1 MSDSSSAPLSG
12 KLVIALEQAVA
23 APFCSSRLADAG
35 ARVIKVERKGVGD
48 FARAYDTAAN
58 GESAYFTWLNR
69 GKESVALDI
78 KAAEDR
84 DILLKMLENAD
95 VFIQNLL
102 PGALAK
108 LGLDSASLRERFPR
122 LVTCDI
128 TGYGED
134 GPRRNAKAYDLLVQC
149 ESGLASVTGTPDGP
163 GRVGVSVCDIATG
176 MTAHAGICEA
186 LIGRE
191 RTGKGSGVSVAMF
204 DVMADWMS
212 VPLLY
217 HDYLGKPTPRVG
229 LNHTVICPYGA
240 YECKDGQLVVIT
252 VQHSGEW
259 QRFSE
264 HILGDAT
271 LAADPRFHDNTAR
284 IDNKPA
290 LEALIKTVFA
300 SHDRVEML
308 KRLDAAGIAFGA
320 VNDVASLSDHPQLD
334 RSVISTPSGEINVP
348 APPIRRSAGETTLG
362 PCPAFD
368 ADGKAIRAEF
378 DPRHRTGYAHK

>member
-1 MSDSSSAPLSG
+1 
-12 KLVIALEQAVA
+12 
-23 APFCSSRLADAG
+23 
-35 ARVIKVERKGVGD
+35 
-48 FARAYDTAAN
+48 
-58 GESAYFTWLNR
+58 
-69 GKESVALDI
+69 
-78 KAAEDR
+78 
-84 DILLKMLENAD
+84 
-95 VFIQNLL
+95 
-102 PGALAK
+102 
-108 LGLDSASLRERFPR
+108 
-122 LVTCDI
+122 
-128 TGYGED
+128 
-134 GPRRNAKAYDLLVQC
+134 
-149 ESGLASVTGTPDGP
+149 
-163 GRVGVSVCDIATG
+163 
-176 MTAHAGICEA
+176 
-186 LIGRE
+186 
-191 RTGKGSGVSVAMF
+191 
-204 DVMADWMS
+204 
-212 VPLLY
+212 
-217 HDYLGKPTPRVG
+217 
-229 LNHTVICPYGA
+229 VICPYGA

-259 QRFSE
+259 QRFCE

-348 APPIRRSAGETTLG
+348 APPIRRSVGETTLG
-362 PCPAFD
+362 PCHAFD

>member
-1 MSDSSSAPLSG
+1 MSGSDLAPLSG
-12 KLVIALEQAVA
+12 KLVVALEQAVA

-35 ARVIKVERKGVGD
+35 ARVIKIERRGAGD

-78 KAAEDR
+78 KADEDR
-84 DILLKMLENAD
+84 DILLRMLENAD

-134 GPRRNAKAYDLLVQC
+134 GPMRNAKAYDLLVQC

-186 LIGRE
+186 LIGRD
-191 RTGKGSGVSVAMF
+191 RTGKGSGISVAMF
-204 DVMADWMS
+204 DVMADWMA
-212 VPLLY
+212 VPLLFP
-217 HDYLGKPTPRVG
+217 DYANQPTPRTG
-229 LNHTVICPYGA
+229 LGHSVICPYGA
-240 YECKDGQLVVIT
+240 FHCQGGEQVVIS
-252 VQHSGEW
+252 VQNSREW
-259 QRFSE
+259 NRFCVQV
-264 HILGDAT
+264 LGDPA
-271 LAADPRFHDNTAR
+271 LADDPRFHDNAAR
-284 IDNKPA
+284 IAHKSE
-290 LEALIKTVFA
+290 LEELIKTVFGA
-300 SHDRVEML
+300 HERAELL
-308 KRLDAAGIAFGA
+308 KLLDGAGIASAA
-320 VNDVASLSDHPQLD
+320 VNDVAALSDHPQLD
-334 RSVISTPSGEINVP
+334 RATIGTPSGPVSI
-348 APPIRRSAGETTLG
+348 AMPPIRRGSTEAAIG
-362 PCPAFD
+362 PSPALD
-368 ADGKAIRAEF
+368 ADGAAIRAEF
-378 DPRHRTGYAHK
+378 GSRS

>member
-1 MSDSSSAPLSG
+1 MSGSDLAPLSG
-12 KLVIALEQAVA
+12 KLVVALEQAVA

-35 ARVIKVERKGVGD
+35 ARVIKIERKGAGD

-69 GKESVALDI
+69 GKESIALDI
-78 KAAEDR
+78 KDDEDR

-102 PGALAK
+102 PGALTK
-108 LGLDSASLRERFPR
+108 LGLDSTSLRERFPR

-134 GPRRNAKAYDLLVQC
+134 GPMRNAKAYDLLVQC
-149 ESGLASVTGTPDGP
+149 ESGLASVTGTEDGP

-186 LIGRE
+186 LVGRD

-204 DVMADWMS
+204 DVMADWMA

-229 LNHTVICPYGA
+229 LSHPVICPYGA
-240 YECKDGQLVVIT
+240 YECKDGQLVVFS

-259 QRFSE
+259 QLFCR
-264 HILGDAT
+264 HILGDAA
-271 LAADPRFHDNTAR
+271 LATDPRFHDNTAR
-284 IDNKPA
+284 LENKPA
-290 LEALIKTVFA
+290 LEVLIKAVFA
-300 SHDRVEML
+300 SLDRAEML
-308 KRLDAAGIAFGA
+308 KRLDAAGIASGA
-320 VNDVASLSDHPQLD
+320 VNDVAALSDHPQLD
-334 RSVISTPSGEINVP
+334 RSVIGTPSGEISVP
-348 APPIRRSAGETTLG
+348 TPPIRRCVGETTLR

-368 ADGKAIRAEF
+368 AQGKTLRAEF
-378 DPRHRTGYAHK
+378 GPRS

>member
-1 MSDSSSAPLSG
+1 MSGSDLAPLSG
-12 KLVIALEQAVA
+12 KLVVALEQAVA

-35 ARVIKVERKGVGD
+35 ARVIKIERRGAGD

-78 KAAEDR
+78 KADEDR
-84 DILLKMLENAD
+84 DILLRMLENAD

-134 GPRRNAKAYDLLVQC
+134 GPMRNAKAYDLLVQC

-186 LIGRE
+186 LIGRD
-191 RTGKGSGVSVAMF
+191 RTGKGSGISVAMF
-204 DVMADWMS
+204 DVMADWMA
-212 VPLLY
+212 VPLLF
-217 HDYLGKPTPRVG
+217 HDYANQPTPRTG
-229 LNHTVICPYGA
+229 LGHSVICPYGA
-240 YECKDGQLVVIT
+240 FHCQGGEQVVIS
-252 VQHSGEW
+252 VQNSREW
-259 QRFSE
+259 NRFCVQV
-264 HILGDAT
+264 LGDPA
-271 LAADPRFHDNTAR
+271 LADDPRFHDNAAR
-284 IDNKPA
+284 IAHKSE
-290 LEALIKTVFA
+290 LEELIKTVFGA
-300 SHDRVEML
+300 HERDELL
-308 KRLDAAGIAFGA
+308 KLLDGAGIASAA
-320 VNDVASLSDHPQLD
+320 VNDVASLSDHQQLD
-334 RSVISTPSGEINVP
+334 RATIGTPSGPVSI
-348 APPIRRSAGETTLG
+348 AMPPIRRGSTEAAIG
-362 PCPAFD
+362 PSPALD
-368 ADGKAIRAEF
+368 ADGAAIRAEF
-378 DPRHRTGYAHK
+378 GSRS

>member
-1 MSDSSSAPLSG
+1 MSGSDLAPLSG
-12 KLVIALEQAVA
+12 KLVVALEQAVA

-35 ARVIKVERKGVGD
+35 ARVIKIERRGAGD

-78 KAAEDR
+78 KADEDR
-84 DILLKMLENAD
+84 DILLRMLENAD

-134 GPRRNAKAYDLLVQC
+134 GPMRNAKAYDLLVQC

-186 LIGRE
+186 LIGRD
-191 RTGKGSGVSVAMF
+191 RTGKGSGISVAMF
-204 DVMADWMS
+204 DVMADWMA
-212 VPLLY
+212 VPLLF
-217 HDYLGKPTPRVG
+217 HDYANQPTPRTG
-229 LNHTVICPYGA
+229 LGHSVICPYGA
-240 YECKDGQLVVIT
+240 FHCQGGEQVVIS
-252 VQHSGEW
+252 VQNSREW
-259 QRFSE
+259 NRFCVQV
-264 HILGDAT
+264 LGDPA
-271 LAADPRFHDNTAR
+271 LADDPRFHDNAAR
-284 IDNKPA
+284 IAHKSE
-290 LEALIKTVFA
+290 LEELIKTVFGA
-300 SHDRVEML
+300 HERAELL
-308 KRLDAAGIAFGA
+308 KLLDGAGIASAA

-334 RSVISTPSGEINVP
+334 RATIGTPSGPVSI
-348 APPIRRSAGETTLG
+348 AMPPIRRGSTEAAIG
-362 PCPAFD
+362 PSPALD
-368 ADGKAIRAEF
+368 ADGAAIRAEF
-378 DPRHRTGYAHK
+378 GSRS

>member
-1 MSDSSSAPLSG
+1 
-12 KLVIALEQAVA
+12 
-23 APFCSSRLADAG
+23 
-35 ARVIKVERKGVGD
+35 
-48 FARAYDTAAN
+48 
-58 GESAYFTWLNR
+58 
-69 GKESVALDI
+69 
-78 KAAEDR
+78 
-84 DILLKMLENAD
+84 
-95 VFIQNLL
+95 
-102 PGALAK
+102 
-108 LGLDSASLRERFPR
+108 
-122 LVTCDI
+122 
-128 TGYGED
+128 
-134 GPRRNAKAYDLLVQC
+134 
-149 ESGLASVTGTPDGP
+149 
-163 GRVGVSVCDIATG
+163 

-259 QRFSE
+259 QRFCE
-264 HILGDAT
+264 HILGGAT

-300 SHDRVEML
+300 SHDRAEML
-308 KRLDAAGIAFGA
+308 KLLDAAGIASGA
-320 VNDVASLSDHPQLD
+320 VNDVASLSGHPQLD
-334 RSVISTPSGEINVP
+334 RSTIGTPSGEIKVP
-348 APPIRRSAGETTLG
+348 APPIRRSLGETTLG
-362 PCPAFD
+362 ACPAFD

-378 DPRHRTGYAHK
+378 DPRA

>member
-1 MSDSSSAPLSG
+1 MSGSDLAPLSG
-12 KLVIALEQAVA
+12 KLVVALEQAVA

-35 ARVIKVERKGVGD
+35 ARVIKIERKGAGD

-78 KAAEDR
+78 KADEDR
-84 DILLKMLENAD
+84 EILLRMLENAD

-108 LGLDSASLRERFPR
+108 LGLDSASLRESFPR

-134 GPRRNAKAYDLLVQC
+134 GPMRNAKAYDLLVQC

-186 LIGRE
+186 LVGRD

-252 VQHSGEW
+252 VQHNGEW
-259 QRFSE
+259 QRFCE
-264 HILGDAT
+264 HILGDAA
-271 LAADPRFHDNTAR
+271 LATDPRFHDNTSR
-284 IDNKPA
+284 IENKPA
-290 LEALIKTVFA
+290 LEVLIKDVFA
-300 SHDRVEML
+300 SHDRAEML
-308 KRLDAAGIAFGA
+308 KRLDAAGIASGA
-320 VNDVASLSDHPQLD
+320 VNDVATLSGHPQLD
-334 RSVISTPSGEINVP
+334 RSVIRTPSGEINVP
-348 APPIRRSAGETTLG
+348 TPPIRRSLGETALG

-368 ADGKAIRAEF
+368 AQGKALRAEF
-378 DPRHRTGYAHK
+378 GRCS

>member
-1 MSDSSSAPLSG
+1 MSGSDLAPLSG
-12 KLVIALEQAVA
+12 KLVVALEQAVA

-35 ARVIKVERKGVGD
+35 ARVIKIERKGAGD

-78 KAAEDR
+78 KADEDR
-84 DILLKMLENAD
+84 EILLRMLENAD

-108 LGLDSASLRERFPR
+108 LGLDSASLRESFPR

-134 GPRRNAKAYDLLVQC
+134 GPMRNAKAYDLLVQC

-176 MTAHAGICEA
+176 MTAHDGICEA
-186 LIGRE
+186 LVGRD

-252 VQHSGEW
+252 VQHNGEW
-259 QRFSE
+259 QRFCE
-264 HILGDAT
+264 HILGDAA
-271 LAADPRFHDNTAR
+271 LATDPRFHDNTSR
-284 IDNKPA
+284 IENKPA
-290 LEALIKTVFA
+290 LEVLIKAVFA
-300 SHDRVEML
+300 SHDRAEML
-308 KRLDAAGIAFGA
+308 KRLDAAGIASGA
-320 VNDVASLSDHPQLD
+320 VNDVATLSGHPQLD
-334 RSVISTPSGEINVP
+334 RSVIRTPSGEINVP
-348 APPIRRSAGETTLG
+348 TPPIRRSLGETALG

-368 ADGKAIRAEF
+368 AQGKALRAEF
-378 DPRHRTGYAHK
+378 GRRS

>member
-1 MSDSSSAPLSG
+1 MSGSNTSPLSG
-12 KLVIALEQAVA
+12 KLVISLEQAVA

-48 FARAYDTAAN
+48 FARAYDSAVN

-69 GKESVALDI
+69 GKESIALDI
-78 KAAEDR
+78 KDEDDR
-84 DILLKMLENAD
+84 AILLKMLESAD

-102 PGALAK
+102 PGALKK
-108 LGLDSASLRERFPR
+108 LGLDSATLRQKFPR

-134 GPRRNAKAYDLLVQC
+134 GPMRNAKAYDLLVQC

-186 LIGRE
+186 LVGRDC
-191 RTGKGSGVSVAMF
+191 TGEGSGISVAMF
-204 DVMADWMS
+204 DVMADWMA

-217 HDYLGKPTPRVG
+217 HDYLGRTTPRVG

-240 YECKDGQLVVIT
+240 FECGDGQLVVIA
-252 VQHSGEW
+252 VQHEGEW
-259 QRFSE
+259 KRFCE
-264 HILGDAT
+264 TIMKDPA
-271 LAADPRFHDNTAR
+271 LAADQRFHSNSKR
-284 IDNKPA
+284 LENKA
-290 LEALIKTVFA
+290 ELETLIKAVFA
-300 SHDRVEML
+300 SHDRAEML
-308 KRLDAAGIAFGA
+308 KLLDAAGIASGA
-320 VNDVASLSDHPQLD
+320 VNDVASLSVHPQLD
-334 RSVISTPSGEINVP
+334 RSTIGTPSGEINVP
-348 APPIRRSAGETTLG
+348 TPPIRRSGGEITLA
-362 PCPAFD
+362 PSPALD

-378 DPRHRTGYAHK
+378 GLST

>member
-1 MSDSSSAPLSG
+1 MSGSDLAPLSG
-12 KLVIALEQAVA
+12 KLVVALEQAVA

-35 ARVIKVERKGVGD
+35 ARVIKIERKGAGD

-78 KAAEDR
+78 KADEDR
-84 DILLKMLENAD
+84 EILLRMLENAD

-108 LGLDSASLRERFPR
+108 LGLDSASLRESFPR

-134 GPRRNAKAYDLLVQC
+134 GPMRDAKAYDLLVQC

-186 LIGRE
+186 LVGRD

-252 VQHSGEW
+252 VQHNGEW
-259 QRFSE
+259 QRFCE
-264 HILGDAT
+264 HILGDAA
-271 LAADPRFHDNTAR
+271 LATDPRFHDNTSR
-284 IDNKPA
+284 IENKPA
-290 LEALIKTVFA
+290 LEVLIKAVFA
-300 SHDRVEML
+300 SHDRAEML
-308 KRLDAAGIAFGA
+308 KRLDAAGIASGA
-320 VNDVASLSDHPQLD
+320 VNDVATLSGHPQLD
-334 RSVISTPSGEINVP
+334 RSVIRTPSGEINVP
-348 APPIRRSAGETTLG
+348 TPPIRRSLGETALG

-368 ADGKAIRAEF
+368 AQGKALRAEF
-378 DPRHRTGYAHK
+378 GRRS